1 MYSTRRTEGES
12 TKSETRPAV
21 FEKASTK
28 RTMHKVY
35 VSLWWLSVK
44 SIIIHKVNFTYI
56 QEGITV
62 ESRRKVRLL

>member
-1 MYSTRRTEGES
+1 
-12 TKSETRPAV
+12 
-21 FEKASTK
+21 
-28 RTMHKVY
+28 MHKVY